1 MSHPLLC
8 WAVGLFP
15 IMSKNLKIVTVGD
28 GGVGKTSL
36 LVAYTQGSFS
46 DVHEPTVFENYSG
59 EMVFDGTHYNFTLW
73 DTAGQEHYDRCRV
86 LCYPETDAFLVC
98 FSVVNKASFSNV
110 QSSWLPEIRRECGD
124 KVPAVLVG
132 TKIDLRKNAQS
143 TSSVS
148 RREGR
153 RLAARLG
160 MSNYVECSAKT
171 GQGCQQAFRSAIQA
185 TTAKPTC
192 ILL

>member
-1 MSHPLLC
+1 M
-8 WAVGLFP
+8 
-15 IMSKNLKIVTVGD
+15 MSKNLKIVTVGD

-59 EMVFDGTHYNFTLW
+59 EMIFNGTHYNFTLW
-73 DTAGQEHYDRCRV
+73 DTAGQEDYDRCRV
-86 LCYPETDAFLVC
+86 LCYPETDVFLVC

-110 QSSWLPEIRRECGD
+110 HASWLPEIRRECGD

-132 TKIDLRKNAQS
+132 TKVDLRKNAES
-143 TSSVS
+143 TASVT

-160 MSNYVECSAKT
+160 MKNYVECSAKT
-171 GQGCQQAFRSAIQA
+171 GHGCQQAFRIAIEA
-185 TTAKPTC
+185 TTPKPIC
-192 ILL
+192 VLL